1 METKKIMVRNSLS
14 DNDDELTIIF
24 VLGGPASGKGTQ
36 CKMIAHK
43 YEDFCHLSVGD
54 LLRMEQESG
63 SQHGTMIKNYIKD
76 GKLIP
81 SGIVVELIQQ
91 AMKQISKK
99 KFLIDGFPRNEENQ
113 VAFYSASSLRPKFV
127 LYLSCSQEVMVQRA
141 LGREQGREDD
151 KIESLRKRIKV
162 FEESSLP
169 VIEYYR
175 SVGML
180 QEINSEMP
188 VEDIFKG
195 ITQVF
200 ELL

>member
-1 METKKIMVRNSLS
+1 MMTNLTETKKEMVRNSLS
-14 DNDDELTIIF
+14 DNDDELTIVF
-24 VLGGPASGKGTQ
+24 

-43 YEDFCHLSVGD
+43 YEEFCHLSVGD

-63 SQHGTMIKNYIKD
+63 SQHGTMIKNCIKD
-76 GKLIP
+76 GKLAP
-81 SGIVVELIQQ
+81 SGIVVDLIQQ
-91 AMKQISKK
+91 AMKQVSKN

-113 VAFYSASSLRPKFV
+113 VAFYSHCDSLRPKFV

-141 LGREQGREDD
+141 LGREHGREDD
-151 KIESLRKRIKV
+151 NIESLRKMIKV

-188 VEDIFKG
+188 VEDIFKE